1 VKGWVSLSRHR
12 TAEGERGPA
21 RPTHRMLR
29 LHSHRAPGRM
39 SEFAAGEPVRPT
51 EQPVR
56 PTDLPARSSDLPAR
70 SSDLPARSSDL
81 PARSSEPTVQAS
93 EPTAQASELPVQ
105 APEPAAR
112 PTDLPVQASELSAQP
127 TDLPVQPSK
136 LPAQV
141 WKLLAQPSELRRL
154 FTTFGYLVAKQGAT
168 AALGLAYWAVATHL
182 FSARDVGLA
191 AAASSTA
198 FFLAAI
204 GALGIPLLLLA
215 ELESVPASLRRVTFS
230 TGISI
235 SCSVVLILSL
245 VTLALSRFLG
255 ASLRIIG
262 ADSTTAALFVIGA
275 VATMGGL
282 TFDNAAIGLHRGSAQ
297 LTRGSLTSLL
307 KLAIVGVL
315 VLAGIRTAPGLLFA
329 WALALVASLVICSRL
344 LRLEPTPAG
353 EGNLSRR
360 VALARRYGSLSLKHH
375 VLNLSINSVSYMI
388 ALIAALL
395 ISPQQLAY
403 FSTALLLS
411 STAMIIPYLLALSL
425 FAEISG
431 DLSLLHRHVRRTLPL
446 GLALSCGI
454 LVVVEVAAPLVL
466 RIFGPAY
473 AMNGTTPLRIFLLV
487 GPAYVIK
494 DHYVA
499 IRRAQG
505 RMSHAARVMVAG
517 TCTEAAGAAL
527 GGIYWGMTGL
537 CIGWA
542 VAAWCE
548 AVALL
553 PAVIRVFRDPPAE
566 PDPGGSSG

>member
-1 VKGWVSLSRHR
+1 MG
-12 TAEGERGPA
+12 TAEGGRGPA
-21 RPTHRMLR
+21 RPTRGMRPAPLPSGPWAHERVR
-29 LHSHRAPGRM
+29 GRRAGT
-39 SEFAAGEPVRPT
+39 AG
-51 EQPVR
+51 
-56 PTDLPARSSDLPAR
+56 RSSRYSQRIAD
-70 SSDLPARSSDL
+70 
-81 PARSSEPTVQAS
+81 AS
-93 EPTAQASELPVQ
+93 
-105 APEPAAR
+105 
-112 PTDLPVQASELSAQP
+112 
-127 TDLPVQPSK
+127 PSCSHS
-136 LPAQV
+136 
-141 WKLLAQPSELRRL
+141 KLLAQVSKLPQLSELRRL

-168 AALGLAYWAVATHL
+168 AVLGLAYWAVATHL

-215 ELESVPASLRRVTFS
+215 ELDSLPAAVRRVTFS
-230 TGISI
+230 TGMYI
-235 SCSVVLILSL
+235 SCLAVLILSL
-245 VTLALSRFLG
+245 VTLALSPFLG
-255 ASLRIIG
+255 GSLRIIG
-262 ADSTTAALFVIGA
+262 ADSTTAALFVIGS
-275 VATMGGL
+275 VATMGAL

-297 LTRGSLTSLL
+297 LRRGSLTSVL
-307 KLAIVGVL
+307 KLAIVGALVL
-315 VLAGIRTAPGLLFA
+315 VGTRTAPGLLFA
-329 WALALVASLVICSRL
+329 WALALVVSLVVCIPM

-353 EGNLSRR
+353 EGNLSHR
-360 VALARRYGSLSLKHH
+360 VALTRRYGALSLKHH
-375 VLNLSINSVSYMI
+375 VLNLSINSVSYI
-388 ALIAALL
+388 VALIAALL

-431 DLSLLHRHVRRTLPL
+431 DQSLLHRHVRRTLPL
-446 GLALSCGI
+446 GLALSGGI
-454 LVVVEVAAPLVL
+454 LVVVEVAAPLVM

-473 AMNGTTPLRIFLLV
+473 VMNGTTALRLLLLV

-505 RMSHAARVMVAG
+505 RMGHAAKVMVAG
-517 TCTEAAGAAL
+517 TCAEAAGAAL

-548 AVALL
+548 AVVLL
-553 PAVIRVFRDPPAE
+553 PAVIRVFHRDPPAE

>member
-1 VKGWVSLSRHR
+1 MRSWGSFSRHGTPKGGQR
-12 TAEGERGPA
+12 PA
-21 RPTHRMLR
+21 RPTRSMPR

-39 SEFAAGEPVRPT
+39 SEFAAGQPVRPT
-51 EQPVR
+51 EQP
-56 PTDLPARSSDLPAR
+56 TH
-70 SSDLPARSSDL
+70 
-81 PARSSEPTVQAS
+81 
-93 EPTAQASELPVQ
+93 
-105 APEPAAR
+105 
-112 PTDLPVQASELSAQP
+112 P

-136 LPAQV
+136 PPVQPS
-141 WKLLAQPSELRRL
+141 KLLVHVSKLLVQPSELRRL

-168 AALGLAYWAVATHL
+168 AVLGLAYWAVATHL
-182 FSARDVGLA
+182 FAARDVGLA
-191 AAASSTA
+191 AAASSTS

-215 ELESVPASLRRVTFS
+215 ELESLPAAVRRVTFT
-230 TGISI
+230 TGMSI
-235 SCSVVLILSL
+235 SCLTVLILSL
-245 VTLALSRFLG
+245 TTLALSPFLG
-255 ASLRIIG
+255 DSLRIIG

-275 VATMGGL
+275 VATMGAL

-297 LTRGSLTSLL
+297 LRRGSLTSVL

-315 VLAGIRTAPGLLFA
+315 VLVGTRTAPGLLFA
-329 WALALVASLVICSRL
+329 WALALVVSLIVCFRMIRF
-344 LRLEPTPAG
+344 EPTPAG
-353 EGNLSRR
+353 EGNLSHR
-360 VALARRYGSLSLKHH
+360 VALARRYGTLSLKHH
-375 VLNLSINSVSYMI
+375 VLNLSINSISYII
-388 ALIAALL
+388 ALIAAVL

-411 STAMIIPYLLALSL
+411 SAAMIIPYLLALSL

-446 GLALSCGI
+446 GLALSVGT

-473 AMNGTTPLRIFLLV
+473 VMNGTTPLRIFLLV

-505 RMSHAARVMVAG
+505 RMSHAAKVMVAG
-517 TCTEAAGAAL
+517 TCAEAAGAAL

-548 AVALL
+548 AAALL
-553 PAVIRVFRDPPAE
+553 PAVIRVFHRDPPAE
-566 PDPGGSSG
+566 PDPGGPTG